1 MNKNREKALEGLTR
15 IAQVIVSDK
24 YHDESNEVLMFAKAI
39 ERIVASK
46 GAYLPKIHKD
56 TVLSMSISDED
67 TDAGSDFIELQ
78 PVSKYNEYKE
88 NIELGIDPISAYE
101 ESKKEKEE
109 EALMPPED
117 DENANIADGYVP
129 IQTEDEEEDTN
140 NNENDEDFQAHEA
153 KSEEK
158 KDNETESEET
168 ESEVEKVG
176 LELTIDDRILDFANS
191 LDKNDKTLWNKT
203 DGSPKIKV
211 FKEHFGDEFNMKS
224 VELKELLGSFT
235 R

>member
-1 MNKNREKALEGLTR
+1 
-15 IAQVIVSDK
+15 
-24 YHDESNEVLMFAKAI
+24 MFAKAI
-39 ERIVASK
+39 ERIIASK

-78 PVSKYNEYKE
+78 PISEYEENKE
-88 NIELGIDPISAYE
+88 NIELGIDLTSNIDNGYVPLHT
-101 ESKKEKEE
+101 EE
-109 EALMPPED
+109 EEEEEVLMPPEENIKEE
-117 DENANIADGYVP
+117 DENAN
-129 IQTEDEEEDTN
+129 
-140 NNENDEDFQAHEA
+140 ENIEDFQAHEEE
-153 KSEEK
+153 SEEK
-158 KDNETESEET
+158 KDNEAESEET

-224 VELKELLGSFT
+224 AELKELLGGLT

>member
-46 GAYLPKIHKD
+46 GAYLPKTHKD

-78 PVSKYNEYKE
+78 PVDKYKANEE
-88 NIELGIDPISAYE
+88 NIKLGIDPISAYE
-101 ESKKEKEE
+101 ENKKKDEE
-109 EALMPPED
+109 EEVLMPPE
-117 DENANIADGYVP
+117 ENKI
-129 IQTEDEEEDTN
+129 EEDTN
-140 NNENDEDFQAHEA
+140 TNENDEDFKAHEE
-153 KSEEK
+153 KGEEK
-158 KDNETESEET
+158 KDNEEESEET
-168 ESEVEKVG
+168 ESEAAVGNVES
-176 LELTIDDRILDFANS
+176 ELSIDDRILNFANS
-191 LDKNDKTLWNKT
+191 LDKNDETLWNKT

-211 FKEHFGDEFNMKS
+211 FKKHFGDEFDMKS
-224 VELKELLGSFT
+224 AELKELLGGLT